1 MSANQDV
8 HVSDQQLQKLYDLE
22 TALWAQVRKEQ
33 AATVDTTAAAA
44 QLLACLTEQN
54 TILGLHK

>member
-1 MSANQDV
+1 MSVNQDV

-33 AATVDTTAAAA
+33 AATVDMTAAAA
-44 QLLACLTEQN
+44 QLLACLVEQN
-54 TILGLHK
+54 ALLGLHK